1 MYSGLCPHI
10 ANRCMVRKIMRA
22 RTTCT
27 LGMLIIIASVL
38 TACNIPTDR
47 GAALELPGPT
57 LTPTLRSAET
67 LESGEAEEAG
77 ETEEPEETE
86 AAEGPCY
93 DVSFVSE
100 TVEDGTEIVA
110 GTAFDKTW
118 RLVSDGCLPLPEGSQ
133 LVFDHGDSMGGP
145 ASVLVPSVPVGQEFD
160 VTVPLVAP
168 GTPGEYTGYWHIV
181 GPGGDFVGQVYVQI
195 EVVAAPEE
203 ETEEPEP
210 TEEEE
215 EEGEVGPGEEA
226 RGILADSNLTFRMSL
241 GPVSA
246 GGCAN
251 GFQASREANGD
262 FTRGFASFDISDL
275 HGAEILSAALNLT
288 DYNTRGD
295 PFDELGPLTI
305 EQIEFGGRCGDAAYD
320 SLALSPLTITAD
332 SSIFDAPV
340 DITGVLAAY
349 LASGSPDYFQ
359 IRAGW
364 PEGTGGSG
372 DVHGIQW
379 GQIALEVDYI
389 P

>member
-1 MYSGLCPHI
+1 MKKRVLFRLIGLAIP
-10 ANRCMVRKIMRA
+10 VIMLA
-22 RTTCT
+22 
-27 LGMLIIIASVL
+27 
-38 TACNIPTDR
+38 ACNMPAGEGEVSG
-47 GAALELPGPT
+47 GAAPT

-67 LESGEAEEAG
+67 LAPGETEEAG
-77 ETEEPEETE
+77 ETEGSGEAEGATE

-93 DVSFVSE
+93 DVEFVDDV
-100 TVEDGTEIVA
+100 TIPDGTEIVA
-110 GTAFDKTW
+110 GAAFDKTW
-118 RLVSDGCLPLPEGSQ
+118 RLASVGCLPLPEGSQ
-133 LVFDHGDSMGGP
+133 LVFDHGDPLGGP
-145 ASVLVPSVPVGQEFD
+145 ASVVVPSVAVGQEFD
-160 VTVPLVAP
+160 VTVSLVAP
-168 GTPGEYTGYWHIV
+168 STPGEYTSYWHIV

-195 EVVAAPEE
+195 EAVAPPEE

-215 EEGEVGPGEEA
+215 PEGEVGPGEEA
-226 RGILADSNLTFRMSL
+226 RSILADSNLTFRMSL

-246 GGCAN
+246 GGCGN

-262 FTRGFASFDISDL
+262 FTRGFASFDISEL

-320 SLALSPLTITAD
+320 SPALDSLTVTAD

-359 IRAGW
+359 IRVGW
-364 PEGTGGSG
+364 PEDTGGSG

-379 GQIALEVDYI
+379 GPIALEVDYI